1 MYLQETR
8 SIVSRSAARSL
19 VGREMDRFTTPT
31 DLHVAASSRRSR
43 LLRDECRFTLR
54 GNLLLIAIVGV
65 SFCVSFQLNPL
76 WGALL
81 LAYTF
86 IAYCYWRSAIR
97 KAVWLPLAI
106 VALHTILYSI
116 AAVIDYADAWD
127 DMSPT
132 MLVTLAMFLFDYPVH
147 AVYRYLGLFP
157 TNEPDHLW
165 YAAQLV
171 LIGGTLWLVFGWIL
185 QVLGSSLA
193 GVVRSTHAWFRRE
206 PAGDEQPISSK

>member
-1 MYLQETR
+1 
-8 SIVSRSAARSL
+8 
-19 VGREMDRFTTPT
+19 MDRFTTPT

-65 SFCVSFQLNPL
+65 SFCMCFQLNPL

-116 AAVIDYADAWD
+116 AAVIDCAGAWD

-132 MLVTLAMFLFDYPVH
+132 MLVLFAIYIFDYPVH
-147 AVYRYLGLFP
+147 AVYKYLGLFP
-157 TNEPDHLW
+157 NALDDRLW

-171 LIGGTLWLVFGWIL
+171 LVGGLLWLVFGWIL

-193 GVVRSTHAWFRRE
+193 GVVRSTHARLRRE